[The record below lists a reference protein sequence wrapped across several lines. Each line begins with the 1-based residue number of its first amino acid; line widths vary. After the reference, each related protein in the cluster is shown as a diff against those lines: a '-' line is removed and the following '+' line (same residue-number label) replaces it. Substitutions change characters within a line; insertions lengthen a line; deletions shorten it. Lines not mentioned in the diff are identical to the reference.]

1 MCAILVRSFDC
12 SEISYEIERPNLDV
26 GSLALAIRA

>member
-1 MCAILVRSFDC
+1 MCAILLGSFYC
-12 SEISYEIERPNLDV
+12 SEISCEIERPNLDV